1 MLGTYERV
9 IDSINSICILNG
21 MNKTNYQ
28 SALARINKANDQAS
42 LLQLEKSF
50 ERRWNAGIFTTNE
63 FSKLDEKLLS
73 KLISIDPYKFG

>member
-1 MLGTYERV
+1 MK
-9 IDSINSICILNG
+9 
-21 MNKTNYQ
+21 KTNYQ
-28 SALARINKANDQAS
+28 SALARINKANDEES

-50 ERRWNAGIFTTNE
+50 ERLWNNGIFTATE

>member
-1 MLGTYERV
+1 
-9 IDSINSICILNG
+9 

-28 SALARINKANDQAS
+28 SALARINKANDEES
-42 LLQLEKSF
+42 LLQLEKSL
-50 ERRWNAGIFTTNE
+50 ERLWNAGIFTVNE

>member
-1 MLGTYERV
+1 
-9 IDSINSICILNG
+9 

-28 SALARINKANDQAS
+28 SALERINKANDKES
-42 LLQLEKSF
+42 LLHLEKSL
-50 ERRWNAGIFTTNE
+50 ERLWNNGIFTANE